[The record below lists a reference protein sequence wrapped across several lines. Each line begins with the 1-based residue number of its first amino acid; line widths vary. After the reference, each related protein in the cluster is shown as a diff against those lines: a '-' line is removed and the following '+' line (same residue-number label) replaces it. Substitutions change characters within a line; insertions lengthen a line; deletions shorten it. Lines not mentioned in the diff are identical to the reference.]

1 MGLDLF
7 EDFLMGSFIEI
18 DEMHAGAIL
27 EDVPIGLSDD
37 IGKGRLR
44 VIDDHDPCVLRQTK
58 LTRKDVGEIP
68 FQFFMQRVHREGFP
82 GKPIKRVPLGEGEK
96 HPI

>member
-37 IGKGRLR
+37 IREGRLR
-44 VIDDHDPCVLRQTK
+44 VVDDHDSRVLCQAK
-58 LTRKDVGEIP
+58 LLREDIGEVP
-68 FQFFMQRVHREGFP
+68 FQFHT
-82 GKPIKRVPLGEGEK
+82 KRIHAYP
-96 HPI
+96 